1 MRDVAAQVDNRGI
14 TIDRVGVRD
23 IHLPVMIR
31 EKDGGMARV
40 LGEFDVS
47 VQLPHHE
54 RGTHMSRFVEILSR
68 WSRRPVSLRL

>member
-1 MRDVAAQVDNRGI
+1 MDDIAAERDNRGI
-14 TIDRVGVRD
+14 TINRVGVCD

-54 RGTHMSRFVEILSR
+54 RGTHMSRFVEVLS
-68 WSRRPVSLRL
+68 S

>member
-1 MRDVAAQVDNRGI
+1 MRDVAAQSDNRGI
-14 TIDRVGVRD
+14 PLDRVGVCD

-47 VQLPHHE
+47 VQLPHYE
-54 RGTHMSRFVEILSR
+54 RGTRDPPDAGGDSQRI
-68 WSRRPVSLRL
+68 